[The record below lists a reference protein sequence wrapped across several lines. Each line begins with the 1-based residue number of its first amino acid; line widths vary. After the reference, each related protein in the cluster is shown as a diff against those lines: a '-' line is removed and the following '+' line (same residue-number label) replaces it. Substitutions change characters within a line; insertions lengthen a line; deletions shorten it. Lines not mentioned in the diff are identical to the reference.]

1 LIYLKFLLLT
11 AILALGATAQQRS
24 QIPASTVV
32 AEVEGKPMTAGEL
45 NEFVGAM
52 GPQAA
57 SFFDRDPK
65 EFTRQLALLLK
76 LAKVAEAEKLDQ
88 KSPAKQRLE
97 YARANVLTQ
106 TLLDQ
111 KMNALPVDEKMLQ
124 TYYDQHKADFTQMFA
139 KMIRVGYG
147 VDGKPRTDADA
158 KAKIEDLAKQATAG
172 TDFSTLA
179 KENSDDGATRE
190 KGGDL
195 PPITKSSSGLPPKI
209 KAALT
214 GLQPGGVSAPIQ
226 EQNAY
231 YLFRMERTAPA
242 PLDAVR
248 PEIANVVRQESFRK
262 WMDEAKSSASV
273 KFMDE
278 TYFKPNPAAAPPQ
291 LPAGVAPPKPGTPVP
306 PAAPKP

>member
-1 LIYLKFLLLT
+1 
-11 AILALGATAQQRS
+11 
-24 QIPASTVV
+24 
-32 AEVEGKPMTAGEL
+32 MTAGEL

-57 SFFDRDPK
+57 TFFDRDPK

-88 KSPAKQRLE
+88 KAPAKQRLE

-111 KMNALPVDEKMLQ
+111 KINSVPIDEKAVQ
-124 TYYDQHKADFTQMFA
+124 AYYQQHQGEFTQMFA

-147 VDGKPRTDADA
+147 TDGKPRTEADA
-158 KAKIEDLAKQATAG
+158 KAKIEDLAKQAVAG
-172 TDFSTLA
+172 TDFATLA
-179 KENSDDGATRE
+179 KENSDDGATRD

-195 PPITKSSSGLPPKI
+195 PPITKNSSGLPAKI

-231 YLFRMERTAPA
+231 FLFRMERTAPA
-242 PLDAVR
+242 PLDTVR
-248 PEIANVVRQESFRK
+248 PEIANIVRQESFRK

-273 KFMDE
+273 KFVDE
-278 TYFKPNPAAAPPQ
+278 NYFKPNPAAAAPPQ
-291 LPAGVAPPKPGTPVP
+291 PPSGFAPPKPGSPIP
-306 PAAPKP
+306 PSQPKP